1 MTQKEFK
8 ATVGGKEITIK
19 TGKYAQA
26 ANGSCIV
33 QCGETVLL
41 ATAVVSPYQRP
52 GLNYFPLMVDYEEKL
67 YAAGRIKG
75 SRFIKREGRPTDDA
89 VLVGRFIDRAIRP
102 LFDQRIKRDVQVIIS
117 MLAFDGEID
126 PDILGL
132 IGASCAIH
140 MSDIPW
146 NGPIGGARIS
156 KLGEEWI
163 VNPTYEQ
170 RAEADFDL
178 DLAGTTEKT
187 IMIEARANEVAEDV
201 MAEAFKRGSE
211 SLAPVI
217 KLIEEVQKA
226 VGKEKDMTLAE
237 PQTDEAKAL
246 VVHHEE
252 LKKMAVEFMQPIYK
266 KLCYDTPAMSKTAIN
281 EAKNEL
287 KARLTE
293 HMAGDEY
300 SEDDV
305 KYATGLIYNFTQDEA
320 SRIILES
327 GTRIDGRALDEVR
340 TLTIDAGVIPR
351 VHGSGH
357 FSRGTTQVL
366 NTATL
371 GSPGDKQILD
381 GMEITGEKRYMHHY
395 NFPPYSVG
403 EAKPLRG
410 ASRRDIGH
418 GALAEKA
425 LEPVLPDAETFPYTI
440 RLVSEVL
447 SSNGSSSM
455 ASTCA
460 STLSLMDA
468 GVPITSPVAGIAI
481 GLASNGDNFKVLADL
496 QDIEDGEGGMD
507 FKVTGTRNG
516 FTAIQMDTK
525 TQGLTHEIIT
535 EALAAGTKAL
545 GQILD
550 QMDAVIAEPRKEL
563 SEHAPRIISISIN
576 PDKIRDVIGPGGKMI
591 NEIIEKTG
599 VETIDIEQDGTVFI
613 TSIGQEPADA
623 AREWVHNLTREVE
636 AGEKFTGEV
645 VRLMDFGAFVNILPG
660 KDGMVHIS
668 ELAPWRVAK
677 VEDIVKLGDKVNV
690 VVKEIDDMKRVN
702 LSMKQAEGNT
712 YTEEM
717 KAKAD
722 TSPPRS
728 GGGRPPAR
736 GGRGGRSGGGRPPR
750 RP

>member
-1 MTQKEFK
+1 MKQKQFK
-8 ATVGGKEITIK
+8 TKFGDKEIIIE

-33 QCGETVLL
+33 RCGETVLL
-41 ATAVVSPYQRP
+41 ATAVMSKQVRQ
-52 GLNYFPLMVDYEEKL
+52 GLGFFPLMVDYEEKL

-75 SRFIKREGRPTDDA
+75 SRFIKREGRPTDEA

-102 LFDQRIKRDVQVIIS
+102 LFDERIKNDVQVIITALS
-117 MLAFDGEID
+117 FDGEID

-132 IGASCAIH
+132 IGASCALH

-146 NGPIGGARIS
+146 QGPIGGTRIS
-156 KLGEEWI
+156 KIDDTWL
-163 VNPTYEQ
+163 VNATYEE
-170 RAEADFDL
+170 RAKAEFDL
-178 DLAGTTEKT
+178 DVAGTTEKVV
-187 IMIEARANEVAEDV
+187 MIEARANQSNEKDLL
-201 MAEAFKRGSE
+201 EAFERGCK
-211 SLAPVI
+211 SLKPVI
-217 KLIEEVQKA
+217 KLIEEVRAA
-226 VGKEKDMTLAE
+226 VGKEKDTTVIE
-237 PQTDEAKAL
+237 PQTEEAKAL
-246 VVHHEE
+246 VSRRAEV
-252 LKKMAVEFMQPIYK
+252 KKMAEEFLAPAFE
-266 KLCYDTPAMSKTAIN
+266 KLCYAKPTTSKSAITA
-281 EAKNEL
+281 AKNEL
-287 KARLTE
+287 KRQLTE

-300 SEDDV
+300 DDDDIS
-305 KYATGLIYNFTQDEA
+305 YACGLIYGFTQDEA
-320 SRIILES
+320 SRHILKS
-327 GTRIDGRALDEVR
+327 DKRIDGRALDEVR
-340 TLTIDAGVIPR
+340 PLTIDAGVLPR

-366 NTATL
+366 GITTL
-371 GSPGDKQILD
+371 GSPGDKQTLD
-381 GMEITGEKRYMHHY
+381 GMEHVGDKRYIHHY
-395 NFPPYSVG
+395 NFTPYSVG

-425 LEPVLPDAETFPYTI
+425 LEPVLPDKESFPYTI
-440 RLVSEVL
+440 RVVSEVL

-455 ASTCA
+455 ASACA

-468 GVPITSPVAGIAI
+468 GVPIKAPVAGIAM
-481 GLASNGDNFKVLADL
+481 GLASDGKSWKVLTDL
-496 QDIEDGEGGMD
+496 QDIEDGKGGMD
-507 FKVTGTRNG
+507 FKVTGTREG

-525 TQGLTHEIIT
+525 TDGLTHDII
-535 EALAAGTKAL
+535 EQALIGGRKAL
-545 GQILD
+545 SSILD
-550 QMDAVIAEPRKEL
+550 QIEKVIPAPREEL
-563 SEHAPRIISISIN
+563 SELAPRIISLMID

-599 VETIDIEQDGTVFI
+599 VETIDIEQDGSVFI
-613 TSIGQEPADA
+613 TAIGKGPADA
-623 AREWVHNLTREVE
+623 AYEWVHNLTREVE
-636 AGEKFTGEV
+636 AGETFTGEV

-690 VVKEIDDMKRVN
+690 VVKEIDDMGRVN
-702 LSMKQAEGNT
+702 LSMKQAEGNK

-736 GGRGGRSGGGRPPR
+736 GGRGGGGRPPR
-750 RP
+750 GRRP